1 MLVNIPWS
9 IWAIVIKQQKSIL
22 GLNCSSVPVIIG
34 YIWIYCHSFR
44 EGIFQLMG
52 VITMVILYDLLIIDT
67 SGKRLQVAIENGL
80 R

>member
-1 MLVNIPWS
+1 
-9 IWAIVIKQQKSIL
+9 
-22 GLNCSSVPVIIG
+22 
-34 YIWIYCHSFR
+34 
-44 EGIFQLMG
+44 MG